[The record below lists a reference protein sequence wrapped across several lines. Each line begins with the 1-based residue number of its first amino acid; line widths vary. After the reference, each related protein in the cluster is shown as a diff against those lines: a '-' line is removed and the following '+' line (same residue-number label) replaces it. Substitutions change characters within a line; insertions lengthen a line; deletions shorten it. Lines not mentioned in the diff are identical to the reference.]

1 VTDASPTRRQLLSG
15 ALAGGAAACAGMAL
29 GPLTGS
35 ADPLAGP
42 AVALAAETVSDAS
55 LAQELFAAELLATAV
70 YERVL
75 ATGLLSARSA
85 RVARL
90 ALDHE
95 HAHAAALLPELSRL
109 GAAPPPA
116 PADSQAIDNALSDHH
131 VSRSVSGLHHERDCL
146 DLLLDLE
153 NLMEGAYYGAIS
165 KLTHPRLVLL
175 AAQIL
180 ASEAQHYA
188 LLGELRRHKDFSRA
202 VPYAFVEGR
211 Y

>member
-1 VTDASPTRRQLLSG
+1 
-15 ALAGGAAACAGMAL
+15 MAL
-29 GPLTGS
+29 GPLSGPGE
-35 ADPLAGP
+35 PLTGP
-42 AVALAAETVSDAS
+42 AGALAAETMSDAS
-55 LAQELFAAELLATAV
+55 LAEGLFAAELLAAAV

-90 ALDHE
+90 ALSHE
-95 HAHAAALLPELSRL
+95 RAHAAALQPQLTSL
-109 GAAPPPA
+109 GAVPPPA
-116 PADSQAIDNALSDHH
+116 PSDSQAIDNALSEHH
-131 VSRSVSGLHHERDCL
+131 VSRSVTGLHHERDCL

-165 KLTHPRLVLL
+165 KLTHPHLMLL

>member
-1 VTDASPTRRQLLSG
+1 MLSR
-15 ALAGGAAACAGMAL
+15 ALAGGASACAGAAL
-29 GPLTGS
+29 VPLTGPM
-35 ADPLAGP
+35 D
-42 AVALAAETVSDAS
+42 ALAAAPVTEAKLVQG
-55 LAQELFAAELLATAV
+55 LLAAELLATAV

-85 RVARL
+85 AVAHQL
-90 ALDHE
+90 LSHE
-95 HAHAAALLPELSRL
+95 HAHAAALEPELRSL
-109 GAAPPPA
+109 GAAAPPA
-116 PADSQAIDNALSDHH
+116 PADSQAIDNALSAHH
-131 VSRSVSGLHHERDCL
+131 VSRSVSGLKHERDCL

-153 NLMEGAYYGAIS
+153 NLMEGAYYAAMS
-165 KLTHPRLVLL
+165 KLNHPRLVQLG
-175 AAQIL
+175 AQIL

>member
-1 VTDASPTRRQLLSG
+1 VRAPFPTRRQLLSR
-15 ALAGGAAACAGMAL
+15 ALAGGAATCAGVAL
-29 GPLTGS
+29 V
-35 ADPLAGP
+35 PLAGP
-42 AVALAAETVSDAS
+42 ADALAAEPVSDAS
-55 LAQELFAAELLATAV
+55 LVQSLLAAELLAAAV

-75 ATGLLSARSA
+75 ATGLLSARA
-85 RVARL
+85 AGVAQL
-90 ALDHE
+90 ALAHE
-95 HAHAAALLPELSRL
+95 HAHAAALRPELRSL
-109 GAAPPPA
+109 GATAPPA

-131 VSRSVSGLHHERDCL
+131 VSRSVSDLHRERDCL

-153 NLMEGAYYGAIS
+153 NLMEGAYYAAMS
-165 KLTHPRLVLL
+165 KLSHPRLQQLG
-175 AAQIL
+175 AQVL